1 MRPNN
6 MKAILKA
13 ALRVVCILPFAAVAA
28 FGQTVNLTAGPA
40 TATLPDG
47 SAVPMWGYSCG
58 APVAGATCAK
68 LNPAAAAG
76 VWSPVVI
83 TVPPGP
89 LTISLTNSL
98 TFGANSVPTS
108 LVIVGQLGGG
118 LGTTATSMPGP
129 DHTGAQPITWP
140 IADPTPTGTPP
151 VQGTRVQS
159 FSTEVA
165 AAGSTPVG
173 NQVPSG
179 SALTWA
185 ALRPGTSRIES
196 GTHPSIQGPMGLYG
210 MLVVTTAPVG
220 TTAGTAYPPVGTAP
234 AVTYNAEIPLLLSEI
249 DPVHNT

>member
-1 MRPNN
+1 MRTNN

-68 LNPAAAAG
+68 LNPAAPAG

-129 DHTGAQPITWP
+129 DHSGAQPITWP
-140 IADPTPTGTPP
+140 IADPTPTGVPP
-151 VQGTRVQS
+151 VQGPRVQS

-165 AAGSTPVG
+165 
-173 NQVPSG
+173 SG
-179 SALTWA
+179 ATTSLTWT
-185 ALRPGTSRIES
+185 ALRPGTYLIES

-210 MLVVTTAPVG
+210 ILVVTTAPAGGV
-220 TTAGTAYPPVGTAP
+220 AGTAYPAVGTTVP
-234 AVTYNAEIPLLLSEI
+234 AVTYNAEIPVLLSEI
-249 DPVHNT
+249 DPVQNNAVN

>member
-1 MRPNN
+1 MRTNN

-68 LNPAAAAG
+68 LNPAAPAG

-98 TFGANSVPTS
+98 TFSGNSVPTS

-118 LGTTATSMPGP
+118 LGTTATTMAGP
-129 DHTGAQPITWP
+129 THAAKGATWP
-140 IADPTPTGTPP
+140 IAGAPDTSTQTGGDPNSAGNATFNPST
-151 VQGTRVQS
+151 QGPRVQS
-159 FSTEVA
+159 FS
-165 AAGSTPVG
+165 
-173 NQVPSG
+173 
-179 SALTWA
+179 
-185 ALRPGTSRIES
+185 
-196 GTHPSIQGPMGLYG
+196 
-210 MLVVTTAPVG
+210 
-220 TTAGTAYPPVGTAP
+220 
-234 AVTYNAEIPLLLSEI
+234 
-249 DPVHNT
+249 